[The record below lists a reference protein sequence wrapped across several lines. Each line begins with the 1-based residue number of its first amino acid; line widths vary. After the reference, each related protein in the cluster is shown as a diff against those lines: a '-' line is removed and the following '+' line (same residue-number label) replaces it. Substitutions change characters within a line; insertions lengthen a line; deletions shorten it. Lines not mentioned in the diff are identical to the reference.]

1 MSGPGNAWAVVAAQE
16 LRDLW
21 LSGRA
26 LAMLFAY
33 TVLLGVTTY
42 LVASN
47 QELNFLEQREAVNLT
62 LKAAVVGGCLLVVL
76 VAADSISGE
85 RERGTLETLLL
96 TPVSRVALAVGKG
109 VAAVSLWLAAYVLAA
124 PYLWWLGRDVGGLGP
139 ALAGELVVGTLFACF
154 VAGLGLLVTT
164 FSQSNRLSLALS
176 ISVLLL
182 LLAPHQM
189 PAEASRGWAGE
200 LLQRSDPFTAGLL
213 YLERLAVNAH
223 TLGQDLGLLAWPA
236 VLALALPAVAC
247 VLAGRMT
254 LLPRAA
260 S

>member
-1 MSGPGNAWAVVAAQE
+1 MSGPRNAWAVVAVQE

-62 LKAAVVGGCLLVVL
+62 LKAAVVGGGLLVVL

-85 RERGTLETLLL
+85 RERGTLESLLL
-96 TPVSRVALAVGKG
+96 TPVPRVALAVGKG
-109 VAAVSLWLAAYVLAA
+109 LAAVSLWLAAYVLAA

-139 ALAGELVVGTLFACF
+139 ALAGELVVGTLLACF
-154 VAGLGLLVTT
+154 AAGLGLLVTT

-176 ISVLLL
+176 MFVLLL
-182 LLAPHQM
+182 LLAPHQL

-200 LLQRSDPFTAGLL
+200 LLQRSDPFTSGLL

-223 TLGQDLGLLAWPA
+223 TLGQDVGLLVWPA
-236 VLALALPAVAC
+236 VLALALPVVAC
-247 VLAGRMT
+247 ALAGRMT